1 MTCTIYILAPTYI
14 LLDTVIAEEFH
25 KQALKT
31 PEYPLDY
38 GKMHDLKKELI
49 DLCGV
54 TEIEA
59 LNILCGRNV
68 RDYISKY
75 TGRFEGRE
83 IEIKEYKGDV
93 EVVFKITEDERE
105 IFFGD

>member
-1 MTCTIYILAPTYI
+1 MSKDKTYI
-14 LLDTVIAEEFH
+14 LLDTKFAEKFH
-25 KQALKT
+25 EQALKT
-31 PEYPLDY
+31 PEYPLNY
-38 GKMHDLKKELI
+38 GQMHNLKKELM
-49 DLCGV
+49 DLCGI
-54 TEIEA
+54 TELEA

-105 IFFGD
+105 LFFGD

>member
-1 MTCTIYILAPTYI
+1 MSKDKAYI
-14 LLDTVIAEEFH
+14 LLDTKLAEKFH
-25 KQALKT
+25 EQALKM
-31 PEYPLDY
+31 PEYPLNY
-38 GKMHDLKKELI
+38 GQMHNLKKNLM
-49 DLCGV
+49 DLCGI

-68 RDYISKY
+68 QDYISKY
-75 TGRFEGRE
+75 TGKFEGRE

-93 EVVFKITEDERE
+93 EVVFKITEDEKD

>member
-1 MTCTIYILAPTYI
+1 MSKERAYI
-14 LLDTVIAEEFH
+14 LLDITIAEEFH

-38 GKMHDLKKELI
+38 GNMHKLKKELM

-54 TEIEA
+54 TELEA
-59 LNILCGRNV
+59 INILCGRNV

-93 EVVFKITEDERE
+93 EVVFKITEEERE